1 MENTGQ
7 TGRKSSRPRKWRWR
21 LAVALLGAALISH
34 AGAAA
39 EVKQF
44 QDGQG
49 TLHITNPGGAES
61 GKAGTGP
68 ETVRGPERHS
78 PKVAPAAPLPPQA
91 QEAPPEPASA
101 PSQVKAT
108 PPEPAAAPQVEEGES
123 PETVIT
129 FPLQEAKSPAGSTEE
144 EASAFEPQP
153 RSGRSIG
160 RSGGGGGGG
169 MRGRR

>member
-7 TGRKSSRPRKWRWR
+7 TGRKSSMPRKWRWR
-21 LAVALLGAALISH
+21 LAVALLGAALISP

-49 TLHITNPGGAES
+49 TLHITNPGGAEP
-61 GKAGTGP
+61 GKAGAGP
-68 ETVRGPERHS
+68 KPVMRPERHS
-78 PKVAPAAPLPPQA
+78 REESPEAPPTLQM
-91 QEAPPEPASA
+91 QEAPPEAASA

-108 PPEPAAAPQVEEGES
+108 PPEAATAPQAEEES

-153 RSGRSIG
+153 RSGRSMG